1 MKKLL
6 LACQGGGSHT
16 AFTAGVLKR
25 FAAEGVHEKYQ
36 LAALSGT
43 SGGAM
48 CAALLWYGL
57 LRATQGSQD
66 PVFQPLVD
74 YWRDIQPQ
82 STWERQFN
90 ETAARYVRMSDKGVM
105 PALTPNPYGDERF
118 RQLWLSLCPRKEFL
132 DLGLLVEKHLDF
144 ELAAKLY
151 GPTSPK
157 MYAGAVN
164 IKSGRF
170 KVFDSDRK
178 EITAKALLASAA
190 VPTIFEA
197 VEVDGDLYWDGLY
210 AGNPPII
217 YPIQRVLAEE
227 VWIIQINPNER
238 EDEPRTA
245 DAIVD
250 RQNELAGNISMLQ
263 SVDFINIITR
273 LLEEG
278 AFKEK
283 FLEAVPLNPLTV
295 RIIRMDKNIASRLD
309 YASKLDRATAHIEM
323 LMQHG
328 DERATE
334 FWASLERDPESGF
347 CAPVRLP
354 LPERPNN

>member
-1 MKKLL
+1 M
-6 LACQGGGSHT
+6 
-16 AFTAGVLKR
+16 
-25 FAAEGVHEKYQ
+25 
-36 LAALSGT
+36 
-43 SGGAM
+43 
-48 CAALLWYGL
+48 
-57 LRATQGSQD
+57 
-66 PVFQPLVD
+66 
-74 YWRDIQPQ
+74 
-82 STWERQFN
+82 
-90 ETAARYVRMSDKGVM
+90 
-105 PALTPNPYGDERF
+105 
-118 RQLWLSLCPRKEFL
+118 
-132 DLGLLVEKHLDF
+132 
-144 ELAAKLY
+144 
-151 GPTSPK
+151 
-157 MYAGAVN
+157 N

-197 VEVDGDLYWDGLY
+197 VDVDGDLYWDGLY

-250 RQNELAGNISMLQ
+250 RQNELAGNISMFQ
-263 SVDFINIITR
+263 SVYFINIVTR

-278 AFKEK
+278 AFNDE
-283 FLEAVPLNPLTV
+283 FLEAVPLNPLAV
-295 RIIRMDKNIASRLD
+295 RIVKMDESIGSRLD
-309 YASKLDRATAHIEM
+309 SASKLDRATAHIEM

-334 FWASLERDPESGF
+334 FLASLERDPESGI
-347 CAPVRLP
+347 CAPIRLP